1 MYRIALKYRIDRS
14 FFEKKKHSCYER
26 EKTKLLHPSI
36 ESHCGS
42 PAKNEVYIQV
52 EIWRVIFLHNTL
64 LVPSS
69 APVRRLYN
77 VIVGPKI
84 FLEIVFVQQSL
95 SCMIHQH
102 TFGIPTFPC
111 IS

>member
-1 MYRIALKYRIDRS
+1 MVFWACMVSQNFDFMGGWIIPIA
-14 FFEKKKHSCYER
+14 
-26 EKTKLLHPSI
+26 TLLT
-36 ESHCGS
+36 
-42 PAKNEVYIQV
+42 KNELYIWV
-52 EIWRVIFLHNTL
+52 EIWRVIFLHDTL

-111 IS
+111 IF